1 MYRKRKNK
9 KQNYIVIAVI
19 CLALFL
25 VVIGASMFRS
35 HNLGMIESALKDAGT
50 FTIKIVNAPI
60 YFVKEKIKDHKTKK
74 QLLKENKKLKKKIDQ
89 IDYNEAKIDELSK
102 EVEKL
107 QKELELKTILGEKEV
122 LHATVINRTLDEYY
136 QTLNID
142 KGKKNKVIKGMAVI
156 NNKGLIGIISAVGNY
171 SSTVK
176 LLTSDTF
183 NQISV
188 RIKVNDNYIYGL
200 LTGYKKSNNVFILEG
215 ISDNVEIPKNAIVT
229 TTGMGK
235 TFPAGLLVGRIK
247 KVITDNFDLA
257 KMVEVTPAANFDDLD
272 YIAIVKRGENY
283 DR

>member
-9 KQNYIVIAVI
+9 KQNYIIIAVI

-25 VVIGASMFRS
+25 VVIGASMIRS
-35 HNLGMIESALKDAGT
+35 HNLGIIESTLKDAGT
-50 FTIKIVNAPI
+50 FTVKIVNAPI
-60 YFVKEKIKDHKTKK
+60 SFVKEKIKNHKTKK
-74 QLLKENKKLKKKIDQ
+74 QLLQENKKLKKKSDQ
-89 IDYNEAKIDELSK
+89 IDYNEAKIDELTK

-156 NNKGLIGIISAVGNY
+156 NNKGLIGIVSAVGNY
-171 SSTVK
+171 SSTVQ

-188 RIKVNDNYIYGL
+188 RIKINDNYIYGL
-200 LTGYKKSNNVFILEG
+200 LTGYKKSNNVFVLEG
-215 ISDNVEIPKNAIVT
+215 ISDNVEIPKNAVVT
-229 TTGMGK
+229 TTGMGR

-247 KVITDNFDLA
+247 KVTTDNFDLA
-257 KMVEVTPAANFDDLD
+257 KIVEVTPAADFDALD
-272 YIAIVKRGENY
+272 YIAVVKRGENY